1 MQLQPRPVVHAEEPT
16 PALTPPPVSTG
27 RVEWVADFEAS
38 KTEAAAEHKRIL
50 SLFTGS
56 DWCPASMDFEA
67 GVAHNADFLR
77 ITQISF
83 VLLKPDYPQNTP
95 KPETLRAQKS
105 ALMLRNGSRSY
116 PTPLVMS
123 ADGAKALR
131 VDTRTE
137 RQAAD

>member
-1 MQLQPRPVVHAEEPT
+1 
-16 PALTPPPVSTG
+16 
-27 RVEWVADFEAS
+27 
-38 KTEAAAEHKRIL
+38 
-50 SLFTGS
+50 
-56 DWCPASMDFEA
+56 MDFEA